1 MTTFRNRV
9 AWALWIFMAIWMAFL
24 CLMTGIVVRDGPPA
38 GYSAPAVWAI
48 LAVFWLFGAAVSVWA
63 GTNRTVRVD
72 VTDSGALLVTHRSPF
87 RAERR
92 RIEAVHVLPAE
103 VVEGRDS
110 DGDAYFTSRVTLADG
125 ATIDLAESH
134 DQAAMEAT
142 TKRFNAV
149 AGPGR
154 SPSQRTPP

>member
-1 MTTFRNRV
+1 
-9 AWALWIFMAIWMAFL
+9 
-24 CLMTGIVVRDGPPA
+24 
-38 GYSAPAVWAI
+38 VWAI

-92 RIEAVHVLPAE
+92 RIDP
-103 VVEGRDS
+103 
-110 DGDAYFTSRVTLADG
+110 YFTSRVTLADG
-125 ATIDLAESH
+125 ATVDLAESH

-149 AGPGR
+149 AGRRR